1 MPDTTPSPD
10 AAAALNADPCGW
22 DRAVGLR
29 YREATR
35 ERVVAEYEVTPA
47 HHQPYGIVHGGVHCS
62 VVESVCS
69 TGAGLDAMARGL
81 LVVGVE
87 NHTSFL
93 RAVRA
98 GRVRVTATPLTRG
111 RKTQLW
117 QAEIHDADGRL
128 AATGRVR
135 LICLE
140 PGSPLG
146 GEAAGAKAGG
156 TRRRD

>member
-1 MPDTTPSPD
+1 MSDSTPPPD
-10 AAAALNADPCGW
+10 AAAVLNANPCGW
-22 DRAVGLR
+22 DRAIGLR
-29 YREATR
+29 YLEATR
-35 ERVVAEYEVTPA
+35 DRLVAEYDVGPQ

-69 TGAGLDAMARGL
+69 TGAGLDAAARGL

-93 RAVRA
+93 RAIRQ
-98 GRVRVTATPLTRG
+98 GRVRVTAAPRTRG
-111 RKTQLW
+111 RKTQVW

-128 AATGRVR
+128 AATGQVR
-135 LICLE
+135 LLCLE

-146 GEAAGAKAGG
+146 GEAAGMAKQGS
-156 TRRRD
+156 

>member
-1 MPDTTPSPD
+1 MADTTPPPD
-10 AAAALNADPCGW
+10 AAAALNASPCGW
-22 DRAVGLR
+22 DRAIGLR
-29 YREATR
+29 YLEATR
-35 ERVVAEYEVTPA
+35 DRIVAEYDVTPS

-69 TGAGLDAMARGL
+69 TGAGLDAVARGL

-93 RAVRA
+93 RAIRQ
-98 GRVRVTATPLTRG
+98 GRVRVTATPLARG
-111 RKTQLW
+111 RKTQVW
-117 QAEIHDADGRL
+117 QAEIHDGDGRL

-135 LICLE
+135 LLCLE

-146 GEAAGAKAGG
+146 GEAAGAGG
-156 TRRRD
+156 EGRRD

>member
-1 MPDTTPSPD
+1 MSNPTPPPD
-10 AAAALNADPCGW
+10 AAAALNAAACGW
-22 DRAVGLR
+22 DRAIGLR
-29 YREATR
+29 YLEATR
-35 ERVVAEYEVTPA
+35 DRVVAEYEVTPS

-62 VVESVCS
+62 VVESLCS
-69 TGAGLDAMARGL
+69 TGAGLDAAARGL

-93 RAVRA
+93 RAIRHGV
-98 GRVRVTATPLTRG
+98 VRVTATPLTRG
-111 RKTQLW
+111 RRTQVW

-135 LICLE
+135 LLCLE

-146 GEAAGAKAGG
+146 GEEAGVKEGAAP
-156 TRRRD
+156 RRG